1 VTTALRASAIG
12 ARSRSSFSV
21 LRYRDYA
28 LFWTS
33 ALISNSGSWMQTI
46 AVPFV
51 IFQLTHSTTWLGFAA
66 FMSFFPA
73 LAMGPVSGSLAD
85 RYDRKTILLITQTAL
100 MVVAFAMWGVWIAG
114 AASAEVFVV
123 LLLLSG
129 IASGINITSWQAF
142 VPQLVPESELM
153 HAVRLNTMQF
163 TAARAVG
170 PAIAGLVLAAY
181 GAGVAFFVNAVTFL
195 LVMGALVLIHPR
207 AVPKAE
213 DAGRVWQHFR
223 EGASYVRNRPTL
235 WQCVLTIF
243 VVSFL
248 GTSVIQLAPALA
260 VDQFGVGKSAYGLLV
275 AMFGAGAIVGSVV
288 VATWGDRVRRSRM
301 VLVGVA
307 VMGAGQVLL
316 GAVSVYVL
324 GLAALFLMGMFYV
337 LVSTALNTSIQ
348 IRVDEEHR
356 GRVMAIHL
364 MCLLA
369 GVPFGALILGKLA
382 DLVGLGESIIAFSV
396 ALELCVAAAVV
407 GLGGLRA
414 IDEVRRDL
422 VHTDPLLV
430 PPDIVG
436 AD

>member
-275 AMFGAGAIVGSVV
+275 AMFGAGAIVG
-288 VATWGDRVRRSRM
+288 
-301 VLVGVA
+301 VA

-348 IRVDEEHR
+348 IRVDEDHR

>member
-1 VTTALRASAIG
+1 VTTALPAA
-12 ARSRSSFSV
+12 AAPSRSSFSV
-21 LRYRDYA
+21 LRYRDFS

-85 RYDRKTILLITQTAL
+85 RFPGKTILLVTQTG
-100 MVVAFAMWGVWIAG
+100 MMIVAFAMWGVWITH
-114 AASAEVFVV
+114 AASAEVFVI
-123 LLLLSG
+123 LLLFSG
-129 IASGINITSWQAF
+129 LTSGINITAWQAF
-142 VPQLVPESELM
+142 VPQLVPEADLM

-163 TAARAVG
+163 VAARAVG

-195 LVMGALVLIHPR
+195 LVLGALLFIHPR
-207 AVPKAE
+207 PIPRSE
-213 DAGRVWQHFR
+213 DAGKVWQHFR
-223 EGASYVRNRPTL
+223 EGARYVRARSSL
-235 WQCVLTIF
+235 WMCVLTIF

-248 GTSVIQLAPALA
+248 GTSVIQLAPAIA

-275 AMFGAGAIVGSVV
+275 AMFGAGAIAGSVLI
-288 VATWGDRVRRSRM
+288 ATWGDRFRRSRLTLTGLTLM
-301 VLVGVA
+301 AGAQVMLGAVTVYGLGLFA
-307 VMGAGQVLL
+307 LFVMGA
-316 GAVSVYVL
+316 SYVQ
-324 GLAALFLMGMFYV
+324 
-337 LVSTALNTSIQ
+337 VSTALNTSIQ

-369 GVPFGALILGKLA
+369 GVPFGALILGNLA
-382 DLVGLGESIIAFSV
+382 SLVGLSESIIAYGV
-396 ALELCVAAAVV
+396 ALEVCVVIAVLR
-407 GLGGLRA
+407 LGSLRA
-414 IDEVRRDL
+414 IDETTGVT
-422 VHTDPLLV
+422 VHADPLLV
-430 PPDIVG
+430 PPEIVG
-436 AD
+436 VD

>member
-1 VTTALRASAIG
+1 MTTALPASAVG
-12 ARSRSSFSV
+12 ARPRSSFSV
-21 LRYRDYA
+21 LRYRDYS

-51 IFQLTHSTTWLGFAA
+51 IFQLTRSTTWLGFAA

-85 RYDRKTILLITQTAL
+85 RFDRKVILLVTQTAL
-100 MVVAFAMWGVWIAG
+100 MIVAFAMWGVWIAG
-114 AASAEVFVV
+114 AASAELFVV

-129 IASGINITSWQAF
+129 IANGINITAWQAF

-195 LVMGALVLIHPR
+195 LVLGALVLIHPR
-207 AVPKAE
+207 AIPHAE
-213 DAGRVWQHFR
+213 DAGKVWQHFR
-223 EGASYVRNRPTL
+223 EGADYVRRRPTL
-235 WQCVLTIF
+235 WMCVLTIF
-243 VVSFL
+243 TVSFL

-275 AMFGAGAIVGSVV
+275 AMFGAGAILGSVV

-307 VMGAGQVLL
+307 EMGAGQILL
-316 GAVSVYVL
+316 GAASVYVL
-324 GLAALFLMGMFYV
+324 GLIALFVMGAFYV

-382 DLVGLGESIIAFSV
+382 SLVGLGESIIGFGV
-396 ALELCVAAAVV
+396 ALEACVLASVLF
-407 GLGGLRA
+407 LGRLRA

>member
-1 VTTALRASAIG
+1 MTTALPASALA
-12 ARSRSSFSV
+12 ARPRSSFSV
-21 LRYRDYA
+21 LRHRDYL
-28 LFWTS
+28 LFWAS

-66 FMSFFPA
+66 FMSFFPS

-85 RYDRKTILLITQTAL
+85 RFPRKTILLVTQTGL
-100 MVVAFAMWGVWIAG
+100 MIVAFAMWGVWIAH
-114 AASAEVFVV
+114 AASAEIFVV
-123 LLLLSG
+123 LLLFSG
-129 IASGINITSWQAF
+129 LTSGVNITAWQSF
-142 VPQLVPESELM
+142 VPQLVPERDLL

-170 PAIAGLVLAAY
+170 PAIAGLVLAVY
-181 GAGVAFFVNAVTFL
+181 GAGVAFLVNAVTFL
-195 LVMGALVLIHPR
+195 LVLGALVMIHPR
-207 AVPKAE
+207 SVPRAE
-213 DAGRVWQHFR
+213 DAGKVWEHFR
-223 EGASYVRNRPTL
+223 DGASYVRRRPTL
-235 WQCVLTIF
+235 WMCVLTIF

-260 VDQFGVGKSAYGLLV
+260 VDQFGVGKGAYGILV
-275 AMFGAGAIVGSVV
+275 AMFGSGAIVGSVV

-301 VLVGVA
+301 TLVGMTA
-307 VMGAGQVLL
+307 MAAGQILL
-316 GAVSVYVL
+316 GSVSVYAF
-324 GLAALFLMGMFYV
+324 GCAALFVMGMFYV
-337 LVSTALNTSIQ
+337 LISTALNTSIQ
-348 IRVDEEHR
+348 ARVDEEHR

-382 DLVGLGESIIAFSV
+382 SVVGLGESIVGFGV
-396 ALELCVAAAVV
+396 ALELCVVVAVV
-407 GLGGLRA
+407 RLGALRA
-414 IDEVRRDL
+414 IDQVRRDL

-430 PPDIVG
+430 PPDVLG

>member
-1 VTTALRASAIG
+1 
-12 ARSRSSFSV
+12 
-21 LRYRDYA
+21 
-28 LFWTS
+28 
-33 ALISNSGSWMQTI
+33 
-46 AVPFV
+46 
-51 IFQLTHSTTWLGFAA
+51 
-66 FMSFFPA
+66 
-73 LAMGPVSGSLAD
+73 
-85 RYDRKTILLITQTAL
+85 
-100 MVVAFAMWGVWIAG
+100 
-114 AASAEVFVV
+114 
-123 LLLLSG
+123 
-129 IASGINITSWQAF
+129 
-142 VPQLVPESELM
+142 
-153 HAVRLNTMQF
+153 
-163 TAARAVG
+163 
-170 PAIAGLVLAAY
+170 
-181 GAGVAFFVNAVTFL
+181 
-195 LVMGALVLIHPR
+195 
-207 AVPKAE
+207 
-213 DAGRVWQHFR
+213 VWQHFR

>member
-1 VTTALRASAIG
+1 VTTALPASA
-12 ARSRSSFSV
+12 ATPRSSFSV
-21 LRYRDYA
+21 LRYRDFSI
-28 LFWTS
+28 FWTS

-73 LAMGPVSGSLAD
+73 LAMGPISGSLAD
-85 RYDRKTILLITQTAL
+85 RFPRKTILLVTQTGMML
-100 MVVAFAMWGVWIAG
+100 VAFAMWGVWIAH

-123 LLLLSG
+123 LLLFSG
-129 IASGINITSWQAF
+129 LTSGVNITAWQSF
-142 VPQLVPESELM
+142 VPQLVPESELL

-163 TAARAVG
+163 VAARAVG

-195 LVMGALVLIHPR
+195 LVLGALLFIHPR
-207 AVPKAE
+207 PIPVAE

-223 EGASYVRNRPTL
+223 DGARYVRERSSL
-235 WQCVLTIF
+235 WTCVLTIF
-243 VVSFL
+243 VVSFF

-260 VDQFGVGKSAYGLLV
+260 ADQFGVGKSAYGLLV

-288 VATWGDRVRRSRM
+288 IATWGDRVRRSRTT
-301 VLVGVA
+301 LVGITLMA
-307 VMGAGQVLL
+307 GAQVLL

-324 GLAALFLMGMFYV
+324 GLVALFAMGASYV

-348 IRVDEEHR
+348 VRVDEEHR

-382 DLVGLGESIIAFSV
+382 SVVGLGRSIIGFGIG
-396 ALELCVAAAVV
+396 LELCVVAAVLW
-407 GLGGLRA
+407 LGGLSS
-414 IDEVRRDL
+414 IDEIRADL
-422 VHTDPLLV
+422 VHNDPLLV
-430 PPDIVG
+430 PPEILG
-436 AD
+436 AE

>member
-1 VTTALRASAIG
+1 MTTALPAATL
-12 ARSRSSFSV
+12 AAKPRSSFSV

-28 LFWTS
+28 IFWTS

-73 LAMGPVSGSLAD
+73 LMMGPVSGSLAD
-85 RYDRKTILLITQTAL
+85 RFPRKTILLITQTGMML
-100 MVVAFAMWGVWIAG
+100 VAFAMWGVWISGEATPWI
-114 AASAEVFVV
+114 FVG
-123 LLLLSG
+123 LLLCSG
-129 IASGINITSWQAF
+129 ITSGINITAWQAF
-142 VPQLVPESELM
+142 VPQLVPESELL

-163 TAARAVG
+163 TAARAIG

-195 LVMGALVLIHPR
+195 LVLGALLLIHPR
-207 AVPKAE
+207 SVPHTE

-223 EGASYVRNRPTL
+223 DGARYVRERPTL
-235 WQCVLTIF
+235 WMCVLTIF
-243 VVSFL
+243 TVSLL
-248 GTSVIQLAPALA
+248 GTAVIQLAPALA

-275 AMFGAGAIVGSVV
+275 AMFGAGAIVGSIV
-288 VATWGDRVRRSRM
+288 VATWGDHVRRSRM
-301 VLVGVA
+301 TLAGIT
-307 VMGAGQVLL
+307 VMAGGQILL

-324 GLAALFLMGMFYV
+324 GLLALFVMGASYV

-382 DLVGLGESIIAFSV
+382 SLVGLGESIIGFGL
-396 ALELCVAAAVV
+396 ALELCVVAAVLW
-407 GLGGLRA
+407 LGGLRA
-414 IDEVRRDL
+414 IDETRPDL

-430 PPDIVG
+430 PPEIVG